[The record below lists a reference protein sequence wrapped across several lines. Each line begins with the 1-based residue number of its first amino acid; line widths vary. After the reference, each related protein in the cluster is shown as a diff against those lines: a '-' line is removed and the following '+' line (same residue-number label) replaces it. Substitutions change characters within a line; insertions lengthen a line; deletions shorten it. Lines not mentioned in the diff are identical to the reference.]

1 MNFLILFLFLLNK
14 LNYHFNGFLHTC
26 LVFITLFLLFPHI
39 SKLLT
44 IGYKQVLDK
53 IIF

>member
-1 MNFLILFLFLLNK
+1 MNSSTVSFPLEINSITILILIYK
-14 LNYHFNGFLHTC
+14 Y